1 MDEADKELE
10 NYRALLRRQEQNW
23 QARFESVL
31 HSDRA
36 AVDIGLLAVRTAILM
51 NAGAIVALLAFV
63 GQLWDVD
70 RKGMAGMLSGASP
83 FVWGLVS
90 AASAAAVAYIYQ
102 SFVTAIKE
110 RGLAE
115 VSEGAGDLM
124 PFVWVPRLTA
134 WTKIPM
140 VGFVALSYGL
150 FIWGTFGLLDV
161 LPK

>member
-70 RKGMAGMLSGASP
+70 RKGMAGVLSGASP

-124 PFVWVPRLTA
+124 PFVWVPRGSPPGLKFRWWASWLCRTA
-134 WTKIPM
+134 SSF
-140 VGFVALSYGL
+140 GARSASS
-150 FIWGTFGLLDV
+150 TF
-161 LPK
+161 